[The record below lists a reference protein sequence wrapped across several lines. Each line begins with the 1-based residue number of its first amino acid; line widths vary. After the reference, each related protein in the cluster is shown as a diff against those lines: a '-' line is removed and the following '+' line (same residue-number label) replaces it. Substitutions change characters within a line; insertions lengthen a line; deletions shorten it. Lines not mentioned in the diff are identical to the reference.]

1 MVAAEAREFEGILKR
16 AGEARRLPWPGAAFS
31 REIVSNNRRWL
42 LIANGPGPRLVDHAL
57 QIKPSVDR
65 VVSIGFCGALDPAL
79 RIGDIVVSGE
89 VPEELGASFVQ
100 GDVLS
105 LDRVAITAAE
115 KGELRAST
123 QAAVVEMESAAVA
136 RKAQGSPIAAGLI
149 AFGAGLLV
157 SSMLPASRAEQQA
170 AQAVKDTAQP
180 LVDDLTDTAKEIAGN
195 LQEPA
200 QQALEEVKATATDST
215 ATVRDEAASAAADVK
230 AKAAE
235 SKDTLQQAAR

>member
-57 QIKPSVDR
+57 QTKPSVDR

-105 LDRVAITAAE
+105 VDRVAITAAE

-136 RKAQGSPIAAGLI
+136 RKAREWEMPFGCVRVVSDVADENLPLDFNRYRDADGRFSRTRIALAAMGHPFTVLPGLI
-149 AFGAGLLV
+149 RLDRNCRL
-157 SSMLPASRAEQQA
+157 
-170 AQAVKDTAQP
+170 
-180 LVDDLTDTAKEIAGN
+180 
-195 LQEPA
+195 
-200 QQALEEVKATATDST
+200 
-215 ATVRDEAASAAADVK
+215 
-230 AKAAE
+230 AAE
-235 SKDTLQQAAR
+235 RLGEFLGNQN

>member
-57 QIKPSVDR
+57 QTKPSVDR

-105 LDRVAITAAE
+105 VDRVAITAAE

-136 RKAQGSPIAAGLI
+136 RKAREWEMPFGCVRVVSDVADENLPLDFNRYRDADGRFSRTRIALAAMGHPFTVLP
-149 AFGAGLLV
+149 GLLR
-157 SSMLPASRAEQQA
+157 LDRNCR
-170 AQAVKDTAQP
+170 
-180 LVDDLTDTAKEIAGN
+180 L
-195 LQEPA
+195 
-200 QQALEEVKATATDST
+200 
-215 ATVRDEAASAAADVK
+215 
-230 AKAAE
+230 AAE
-235 SKDTLQQAAR
+235 RLGEFLGNQN

>member
-136 RKAQGSPIAAGLI
+136 RKAREWEMPFGCVRVVSDVADENLPLDFNRYRDADGRFSRTRIALAAMGRPFTVLPGLI
-149 AFGAGLLV
+149 RLDRNCRL
-157 SSMLPASRAEQQA
+157 
-170 AQAVKDTAQP
+170 
-180 LVDDLTDTAKEIAGN
+180 
-195 LQEPA
+195 
-200 QQALEEVKATATDST
+200 
-215 ATVRDEAASAAADVK
+215 
-230 AKAAE
+230 AAE
-235 SKDTLQQAAR
+235 RLGEFLANQN

>member
-16 AGEARRLPWPGAAFS
+16 ARNVRALPWPDAAFS

-42 LIANGPGPRLVDHAL
+42 LVANGPGPRLVDHAL
-57 QIKPSVDR
+57 QTRPDADR
-65 VVSIGFCGALDPAL
+65 VVSIGFCGALDPTL

-105 LDRVAITAAE
+105 VDRVAITATE

-136 RKAQGSPIAAGLI
+136 RRAREWEMPFGCVRVVSDIANENLPLDFNRYRDADGRFNRTRIALAALGHPFTVLPGLI
-149 AFGAGLLV
+149 RLDRNCRL
-157 SSMLPASRAEQQA
+157 
-170 AQAVKDTAQP
+170 
-180 LVDDLTDTAKEIAGN
+180 
-195 LQEPA
+195 
-200 QQALEEVKATATDST
+200 
-215 ATVRDEAASAAADVK
+215 
-230 AKAAE
+230 AAE
-235 SKDTLQQAAR
+235 RLGEFLANQN